1 VTSDSFEPDDP
12 NGSSST
18 SPGLDPPADPRAV
31 PPALPPAARPGLST
45 FTIEGRAAPGLFV
58 VGWLAALAGI
68 GLMII
73 GILGSSPLF
82 FYLLGPAMLT
92 IGFVAGAGNQAIERR
107 SHDERY
113 AGPSPYLVFGAT
125 IAAVYAVG
133 AAVAFGLQLFVD
145 PNSVPGFAVNLLA
158 IVIQGIVFIGV
169 VQLTVVGTNA
179 LSWREMGWRRVDS
192 AQLRNVGFGAL
203 VAFPVIGLT
212 AIVSNILVTAFNQ
225 VPESPL
231 PPTGTTTGL
240 IVQLLAGAVIA
251 PLYEEAVFR
260 GFAIS
265 AWERTVGPTGAIVR
279 SSLIFALAHVIEA
292 RGENL
297 AAVAA
302 LIVIGFATRLPVAF
316 ALGWLFVRAR
326 SIWAPLGLHMAF
338 NGVLLLIAEY
348 YARTSG

>member
-1 VTSDSFEPDDP
+1 MTPDSFEPDDP
-12 NGSSST
+12 DGSSPT
-18 SPGLDPPADPRAV
+18 GPRSD
-31 PPALPPAARPGLST
+31 PPALPPAVRPGLAT

-58 VGWLAALAGI
+58 VGWLAALAGV

-73 GILGSSPLF
+73 GILGSSALF
-82 FYLLGPAMLT
+82 FYLFGPAMLT
-92 IGFVAGAGNQAIERR
+92 IGLVAGAGNQAIERR
-107 SHDERY
+107 ARGAAY
-113 AGPSPYLVFGAT
+113 AGPSPYVVFGAT

-133 AAVAFGLQLFVD
+133 AAVAFGLRLVVD
-145 PNSVPGFAVNLLA
+145 PSVVPGFVVNLLA
-158 IVIQGIVFIGV
+158 IVIQAIVFIGV
-169 VQLTVVGTNA
+169 LQLTVVGTNA
-179 LSWREMGWRRVDS
+179 LRWRSMGWRRLDADAV
-192 AQLRNVGFGAL
+192 RNLAFGAF
-203 VAFPVIGLT
+203 VAIPVIGLT
-212 AIVSNILVTAFNQ
+212 AIVSNVVVTAFNQ

-240 IVQLLAGAVIA
+240 LVQLVAGAVIA

-292 RGENL
+292 RGETF
-297 AAVAA
+297 ADVGA

-338 NGVLLLIAEY
+338 NGILLVIAEY
-348 YARTSG
+348 YLRAGGG